1 MSPRR
6 YARTAR
12 DQAFAA
18 TRARIVDAAKELH
31 AERGVI
37 ATSWHDV
44 AERAGVSPVTVYRH
58 FRSLRELI
66 PACALS
72 FVDAVDPISEEE
84 ARAAFA
90 ELPSAV
96 ERLGRLIGDN
106 CACYERGRGWFH
118 AAMREADLV
127 PELGDV
133 VRSQQATLRTLIR
146 AALEGW
152 EAPEELVSALV
163 AVIDFPFWRSLIV
176 AGVTEEVA
184 PRIMLTIAEA
194 LLTKYGAAETPDHR
208 L

>member
-6 YARTAR
+6 YARTTR

-18 TRARIVDAAKELH
+18 TRSRIIEAAKELH

-37 ATSWHDV
+37 ATSWQDV
-44 AERAGVSPVTVYRH
+44 AQRARVSPVTVYRH

-72 FVDAVDPISEEE
+72 FVDAVEPISEEE

-96 ERLGRLIGDN
+96 GRLERLIRDD

-127 PELGDV
+127 PELGEV
-133 VRSQQATLRTLIR
+133 VRSQQATLRTLIVV
-146 AALEGW
+146 ALEGS
-152 EAPEELVSALV
+152 EPPAELVSALV
-163 AVIDFPFWRSLIV
+163 AVIDFPFWRSLII
-176 AGVTEEVA
+176 AGIAEEATPGV
-184 PRIMLTIAEA
+184 MLTVAEA
-194 LLTKYGAAETPDHR
+194 LLSTYGAGNLST
-208 L
+208 

>member
-6 YARTAR
+6 YARTTR

-18 TRARIVDAAKELH
+18 TRSRIVEAAKELH
-31 AERGVI
+31 AERGVT

-58 FRSLRELI
+58 FRSLKDLI

-90 ELPSAV
+90 ELPTAV
-96 ERLGRLIGDN
+96 DRLGRLIRDD

-127 PELGDV
+127 PELGEV
-133 VRSQQATLRTLIR
+133 VRSQQASLRTLIL
-146 AALEGW
+146 AALEGC
-152 EAPEELVSALV
+152 ESSEELVSALV

-176 AGVTEEVA
+176 AGVDEEAA
-184 PRIMLTIAEA
+184 PRVMLTIADA
-194 LLTKYGAAETPDHR
+194 LLTKYGAGER
-208 L
+208 SS